1 MCFCVFKRRWTI
13 ESVIMN
19 GQKVFVQTIGKNGK
33 TIRVKNA
40 PKFIKEERFCDEC
53 GKKISI
59 YNKRTKC
66 FSCG

>member
-1 MCFCVFKRRWTI
+1 
-13 ESVIMN
+13 MN

-33 TIRVKNA
+33 TIRAKNA

-59 YNKRTKC
+59 YNKKTKC
-66 FSCG
+66 FACG